1 VRLRLPPH
9 EGATR
14 LVLIRHLEPE
24 EGIAGRAYGAL
35 DVPLSP
41 EARTQAERLADA
53 LATVD
58 LAAVYSSPLRRALET
73 AAPIAARQGLSPL
86 VHEGLREIDFGELE
100 GERYEDVERGR
111 PELFHAWM
119 EDPTGVAFPGG
130 ESFRD
135 LRMRAL
141 AAAEEVRE
149 HHRGST
155 AALVAHGGVTRA
167 IIAASLEMPDEAL
180 FRLDQPYGAI
190 SVIDWFGA
198 TPVVRLL
205 NAGPF

>member
-1 VRLRLPPH
+1 
-9 EGATR
+9 
-14 LVLIRHLEPE
+14 
-24 EGIAGRAYGAL
+24 
-35 DVPLSP
+35 
-41 EARTQAERLADA
+41 
-53 LATVD
+53 
-58 LAAVYSSPLRRALET
+58 
-73 AAPIAARQGLSPL
+73 
-86 VHEGLREIDFGELE
+86 
-100 GERYEDVERGR
+100 
-111 PELFHAWM
+111 
-119 EDPTGVAFPGG
+119 
-130 ESFRD
+130 
-135 LRMRAL
+135 MRAL